1 MTAISIAYFVL
12 GMIALVWPLTT
23 LFFKRDVLGAQ
34 WLMMTALMLFG
45 LSVIVYSTFFNTF
58 LQGEYVLVIIYMLL
72 SMSVPPMTQ
81 MAVTSLTRRQGVSR
95 MARTLVFPSL
105 TVGLFMAVSVII
117 GGADMYRLWIE
128 RGADAIAGAFYPN
141 SWRYNLIV
149 AVHFYF
155 YWAVLV
161 AETAFVAV
169 YSVVAM
175 RRFRHELN
183 EYYTANT
190 ATRPGTILFYITISV
205 NCIAIVLSYIIY
217 PFNRPRPLW
226 GVILF
231 VVVQSVAVL
240 VMGWISYRTSYGAER
255 LDSKMRRHQ
264 NPRSSDIAHLSREI
278 VRYVETEKQFLNPD
292 LSVFLLSE
300 HFRVSQDDVVDA
312 IHRLQGAPFNEF
324 INALRVEHAL
334 ARLEAEPALDLDDP
348 DQMAQLAH
356 SCGYLDTAAFRLSF
370 QQVMQMSPEEWVKR

>member
-12 GMIALVWPLTT
+12 GMIALVWPLAT

-34 WLMMTALMLFG
+34 WLMTTALMLFG
-45 LSVIVYSTFFNTF
+45 LSSIVYSTFFNTF
-58 LQGEYVLVIIYMLL
+58 LKGEYMLVIIYMLL
-72 SMSVPPMTQ
+72 SLSVPPMTQ
-81 MAVTSLTRRQGVSR
+81 MSVTALTHRQGVSR

-105 TVGLFMAVSVII
+105 TVGLFMGISVLI

-128 RGADAIAGAFYPN
+128 RGADCIAHVFYSN

-169 YSVVAM
+169 YAFVAM
-175 RRFRHELN
+175 QRFRHELD
-183 EYYTANT
+183 EYYTAET
-190 ATRPGTILFYITISV
+190 VRRPGSRLFYIVISV
-205 NCIAIVLSYIIY
+205 NCLAIMLSYIIF

-255 LDSKMRRHQ
+255 LQTKMRRR
-264 NPRSSDIAHLSREI
+264 NLGSNDIAHLARNIVQYVEKEKHYLEPDISVFILADHFRCSQDEI
-278 VRYVETEKQFLNPD
+278 VDAVHRLHGTTFGEYIDSLRIEHAISLQMAEPGID
-292 LSVFLLSE
+292 LSDPE
-300 HFRVSQDDVVDA
+300 Q
-312 IHRLQGAPFNEF
+312 
-324 INALRVEHAL
+324 L
-334 ARLEAEPALDLDDP
+334 ARL
-348 DQMAQLAH
+348 AH
-356 SCGYLDTAAFRLSF
+356 RCGYL
-370 QQVMQMSPEEWVKR
+370 SPEAFLQASKIVQGEK